1 MSPIDEKHLLNAQ
14 SPYAASKIGADQI
27 ALSFYKSFNL
37 PVTTIRPFN
46 TYEPRQ
52 SARAV
57 ISSIIIQALDGDKIN
72 LGQLSSTRDFTFISD
87 TVNGFIKAIGNN
99 KSIGETMNLGSGYEV
114 SINDLV
120 DIIRGLM
127 KKKLII
133 KQEKNRFRP
142 EKSEVN
148 RLLSNNLK
156 AKKILKWKPKLIKRI
171 GLKEGLLSIIKW
183 FEQNINKADFES
195 KIYNQ

>member
-1 MSPIDEKHLLNAQ
+1 MSPIDEKNPLNAQ
-14 SPYAASKIGADQI
+14 SPYAASKIGADQM
-27 ALSFYKSFNL
+27 AQSFYKSFNL

-46 TYEPRQ
+46 TYGPRQ

-120 DIIRGLM
+120 DIIGGLM

-156 AKKILKWKPKLIKRI
+156 AKKILKWKPKLIKHI
-171 GLKEGLLSIIKW
+171 GLKEGLLLTIKW
-183 FEQNINKADFES
+183 FEQNINKADFKS

>member
-1 MSPIDEKHLLNAQ
+1 
-14 SPYAASKIGADQI
+14 
-27 ALSFYKSFNL
+27 
-37 PVTTIRPFN
+37 
-46 TYEPRQ
+46 
-52 SARAV
+52 
-57 ISSIIIQALDGDKIN
+57 
-72 LGQLSSTRDFTFISD
+72 
-87 TVNGFIKAIGNN
+87 
-99 KSIGETMNLGSGYEV
+99 
-114 SINDLV
+114 
-120 DIIRGLM
+120 M